1 MFEILL
7 SLCLAADP
15 GACRTERRPGGET
28 RSACTAAA
36 SRAAAEA
43 AAAGRETP
51 QSWPCVP
58 AGQTPRLA
66 LTEIAPGILVHNG
79 AQAESNAA
87 NRGGI
92 ANLGAVI
99 GSESV
104 AVIDTGG
111 SAALARDFLAAIRAV
126 TDLPIRHAILT
137 HMHPDHALGT
147 SVFAAEGAEIVGH
160 ARLSHALAAR
170 AAHYIAVNT
179 TLIGPAFAGTEV
191 QLPDT
196 TVADSREIDLG
207 GRVLL
212 LEAHPTAH
220 TDNDLTVYD
229 EATRT
234 LFAGDLLFIHH
245 LPVIDGS
252 ILGWLALA
260 PSLAEIRAARA
271 VPGHGPVSVLWPRA
285 MRPQTAYLEALAAA
299 TRKAVAEGMSIG
311 EAGETL
317 GHTHT
322 EGWLLV
328 SAFGTRNAL
337 AAFKELE
344 WE

>member
-7 SLCLAADP
+7 SLCLAANP

-220 TDNDLTVYD
+220 TDNDLTVLD
-229 EATRT
+229 RATGT
-234 LFAGDLLFIHH
+234 WFLGDLLFAGH
-245 LPVIDGS
+245 LPVVDGS
-252 ILGWLALA
+252 VKGWIALDTR
-260 PSLAEIRAARA
+260 LAARPA
-271 VPGHGPVSVLWPRA
+271 ARVVPGHGPVMLPWPLGGA
-285 MRPQTAYLEALAAA
+285 PQRAYLAALAADARAAVAAGTPIGDASA
-299 TRKAVAEGMSIG
+299 TIGRKAA
-311 EAGETL
+311 
-317 GHTHT
+317 
-322 EGWLLV
+322 EGWLLTDLF
-328 SAFGTRNAL
+328 APRNAL
-337 AAFKELE
+337 TAYTEFE